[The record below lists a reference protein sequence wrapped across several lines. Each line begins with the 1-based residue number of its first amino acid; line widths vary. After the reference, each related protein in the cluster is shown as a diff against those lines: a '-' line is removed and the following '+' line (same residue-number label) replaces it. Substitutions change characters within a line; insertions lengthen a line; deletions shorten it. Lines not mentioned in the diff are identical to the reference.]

1 VDEPIQELE
10 VAGDLL
16 QQRAEP
22 ETAGTGAVDDLLKR
36 MTAKE
41 RYVAAGV
48 VVATAASCAGGWGG
62 GAVRGSSSAQSQKQR
77 VPWPWMTC

>member
-1 VDEPIQELE
+1 MDEPIQELE

-41 RYVAAGV
+41 RYVGADPGRLCCRFCSGVEGWQQQRRQHASAAW
-48 VVATAASCAGGWGG
+48 GWQDG
-62 GAVRGSSSAQSQKQR
+62 
-77 VPWPWMTC
+77 